1 MSKTKKSKNFKKLL
15 SKYLD
20 IKGLDIILVM
30 QDGIEIELYKNRSLE
45 DDEIVTFDKTH
56 SEKRIPLSQIK
67 TVDLFAA

>member
-1 MSKTKKSKNFKKLL
+1 MLKSKKSKNFKKLL

-30 QDGIEIELYKNRSLE
+30 ENGIEIELFKNRSLE
-45 DDEIVTFDKTH
+45 NDEIVTFDKTH
-56 SEKRIPLSQIK
+56 REMRIPIAQIK

>member
-1 MSKTKKSKNFKKLL
+1 MSRTKKSKNFKKLL